1 MQYHPQEDKINYK
14 GTKEAEMRMT
24 VRSKNYL
31 AAVLGLQS
39 QEEPLR
45 VGRRWLHKKERHEG
59 KELIRA
65 GLTDAWL
72 N

>member
-1 MQYHPQEDKINYK
+1 MK
-14 GTKEAEMRMT
+14 TT

-39 QEEPLR
+39 KEEALR
-45 VGRRWLHKKERHEG
+45 LGRRWLHKKERQGG
-59 KELIRA
+59 KQLIRVE
-65 GLTDAWL
+65 LTDAWL

>member
-1 MQYHPQEDKINYK
+1 
-14 GTKEAEMRMT
+14 MRMT

>member
-1 MQYHPQEDKINYK
+1 
-14 GTKEAEMRMT
+14 MRVT

-31 AAVLGLQS
+31 AAVLGLHGR
-39 QEEPLR
+39 EEPLR
-45 VGRRWLHKKERHEG
+45 VGRRWLHKKERQEG
-59 KELIRA
+59 KQLIRA